1 MLQIRIVCFNRL
13 SLFGVFQSVT
23 LVSCAELDHTFAG
36 RTEVQQAMP
45 IFLDFH
51 AVLT

>member
-1 MLQIRIVCFNRL
+1 MLIWTIL
-13 SLFGVFQSVT
+13 L
-23 LVSCAELDHTFAG
+23 AG

-45 IFLDFH
+45 IFLHFH